1 MAITRLITADELL
14 EMELPPGRYDLIDG
28 ELYHMAAAG
37 GGHGRLTMQITLP
50 VGNYVVGHGLGEVFA
65 AETGFVLAEDPDVV
79 VAPDLAFVRSGRLE
93 PRWHRRGYLRIV
105 PDFAVEVVSPSDYPK
120 LIQLKLDKYLEA
132 RIPLLILVYPEQ
144 QSVRVFRDGREA
156 EVLGID
162 DVLDGGDVL
171 PGFQLAMA
179 ELFR

>member
-14 EMELPPGRYDLIDG
+14 EMDLPPGRYDLIDG

-37 GGHGRLTMQITLP
+37 GGHGRLTMRITLP
-50 VGNYVVGHGLGEVFA
+50 VGNHVVGHDLGELFA

-79 VAPDLAFVRSGRLE
+79 VAPDCAFVRSGRLD
-93 PRWHRRGYLRIV
+93 PRRDGRGFVCLV
-105 PDFAVEVVSPSDYPK
+105 PDFAVEVVSPNDFPK

-132 RIPLLILVYPEQ
+132 RIPLLVLVYPERRT
-144 QSVRVFRDGREA
+144 VRVFRDGRET
-156 EVLGID
+156 EVLEID

-171 PGFQLAMA
+171 PGFRLAIA
-179 ELFR
+179 EIFR